1 MNKEY
6 YTVQQIAQLLDL
18 HEKTIQRYIRE
29 GKIKAQKVGKS
40 WRVTKENL
48 DEFTG
53 IAEEEGD
60 ESVKTAKNKGP
71 EQRVMVSAVVD
82 VDECNKEEAIR
93 ISNTLTAVLNSRNF
107 DFGNSTM
114 HTQYIEQ
121 EEKLRLMLWGH
132 LEFMENIIAS
142 ISALVD

>member
-53 IAEEEGD
+53 MVQEEGD
-60 ESVKTAKNKGP
+60 EAVKAAKNKGT
-71 EQRVMVSAVVD
+71 EQRVIVSAVVD

>member
-6 YTVQQIAQLLDL
+6 YTVKQIAQLLEL
-18 HEKTIQRYIRE
+18 HEKTVQRYIRE

-40 WRVTKENL
+40 WRISKGNL
-48 DEFTG
+48 DDFTG
-53 IAEEEGD
+53 MLEEAGD
-60 ESVKTAKNKGP
+60 ETRKKMKDTEFGKRA
-71 EQRVMVSAVVD
+71 MVSAVVD
-82 VDECNKEEAIR
+82 IDECEREEAIR

-107 DFGNSTM
+107 EFGNSTM

-121 EEKLRLMLWGH
+121 EKKLRLMLWGH

-142 ISALVD
+142 ISVMVK

>member
-29 GKIKAQKVGKS
+29 GKIKAQKMGKS

-53 IAEEEGD
+53 IAEDEDD
-60 ESVKTAKNKGP
+60 ESGKATKNKRT

-93 ISNTLTAVLNSRNF
+93 ISNTLTAVLNSRNI

>member
-6 YTVQQIAQLLDL
+6 FTVQQIAKMLDL

-40 WRVTKENL
+40 WRITKDNL

-53 IAEEEGD
+53 TVEKEGD
-60 ESVKTAKNKGP
+60 ESVKATKNKRI
-71 EQRVMVSAVVD
+71 EHRVMVSSVVD
-82 VDECNKEEAIR
+82 IDDCSREEAIR

-107 DFGNSTM
+107 DFENSSM

-121 EEKLRLMLWGH
+121 EHRLRLMLWGH

-142 ISALVD
+142 IATLVV

>member
-1 MNKEY
+1 MFKEY
-6 YTVQQIAQLLDL
+6 YTVKQIAQLLDL

-29 GKIKAQKVGKS
+29 GKIKARKVGKS
-40 WRVTKENL
+40 WRVTKANL
-48 DEFTG
+48 VRFTR

-60 ESVKTAKNKGP
+60 KSVKAAKNKDTD
-71 EQRVMVSAVVD
+71 QRVMVSAVVD

-107 DFGNSTM
+107 NFGNSTM

-132 LEFMENIIAS
+132 LEFMENIITS
-142 ISALVD
+142 ISTLVD